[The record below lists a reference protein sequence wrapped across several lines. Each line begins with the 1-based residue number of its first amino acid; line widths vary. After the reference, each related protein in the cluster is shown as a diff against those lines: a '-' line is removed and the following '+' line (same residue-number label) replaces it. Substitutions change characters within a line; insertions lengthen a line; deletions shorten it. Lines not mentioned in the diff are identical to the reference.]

1 MQIGQILIN
10 ALSSVFRQ
18 HGIDPRTIDFS
29 RLISTERVI
38 TEKFDGET
46 GLSQLIFDIN
56 FPRAQSGGIYYH
68 YTTTTALQGIIETG
82 EFRLYSLS
90 NRLSEDEFRSFC
102 IDYGL
107 NGYTARDE
115 AAAQPIYY
123 RLCSDLFYTSLTER
137 DSPHLWN
144 VFADQGRGARIS
156 LKIAP
161 VAERS
166 HLRRIRYG
174 DIRNN
179 ILIGDLNR
187 VLKPHGLTFV
197 PHGLSRYAAFYLP
210 DEYNV
215 EAEVRL
221 LAKRVTAEGL
231 ETLAPWDRVRR
242 DENGCEY
249 LPLSLDATDPFCTM
263 TIEEVVL
270 GDWGQMS
277 AVKDLLEAQPAY
289 ISSANLAHRSELN
302 PR

>member
-1 MQIGQILIN
+1 MQIGQTLID

-18 HGIDPRTIDFS
+18 HGIDPMTIDFS
-29 RLISTERVI
+29 RLISTERVV

-46 GLSQLIFDIN
+46 DLSQLIFDLN
-56 FPRAQSGGIYYH
+56 FPRAPSGGIYYH
-68 YTTTTALQGIIETG
+68 YTTTIALKGIIETG

-107 NGYTARDE
+107 NGYMARDE
-115 AAAQPIYY
+115 ADAQPFYY
-123 RLCSDLFYTSLTER
+123 SLCSDLFYTSLTER
-137 DSPHLWN
+137 DNSHLWN
-144 VFADQGRGARIS
+144 VFGDQGRGARIG

-174 DIRNN
+174 DIRVN
-179 ILIGDLNR
+179 ILIGDLDR
-187 VLKPHGLTFV
+187 ALEPHGLKFV
-197 PHGLSRYAAFYLP
+197 PRGLSRYAAFYLP

-221 LAKRVTAEGL
+221 LAKRVTVEGF
-231 ETLAPWDRVRR
+231 ETPWGRVRT
-242 DENGCEY
+242 DESGYEY
-249 LPLSLDATDPFCTM
+249 LPLSLDATDPFCAM
-263 TIEEVVL
+263 TVEEVVL

-277 AVKDLLEAQPAY
+277 AVKDLLEAQPY
-289 ISSANLAHRSELN
+289 MSSANLARR
-302 PR
+302 P